1 MTNETKINLAG
12 SAIVLA
18 LGAVTYWLVTL
29 GLGAK
34 SIATAMGCLLL
45 FGAGAALLARG
56 AGEEFRK
63 SERSNGMVCA
73 VSSAVSAVMGIGCF
87 AIAVV
92 QG

>member
-45 FGAGAALLARG
+45 FGGFAVVLSRASV
-56 AGEEFRK
+56 EEFRK
-63 SERSNGMVCA
+63 SERGNGITLA
-73 VSSAVSAVMGIGCF
+73 VVSVVSAVMGIGCF